1 MGIDRAR
8 DHVVGSCLCCHVDE
22 GAGQHEQAGCWGSL
36 GYRYGKRAVHPTRS
50 GDWSGVFAKRTLSS
64 KSHRK
69 RRTAYTASFQQRWDF
84 LSAVGIRNAERRHI
98 KNEHTIRRKNGVG
111 SIPTAYLLVG
121 LGMVTVRE
129 LEVDLGQC
137 GRRNRF
143 RQSPAQA
150 GTVGIGRLHCSR
162 GNVPKG
168 QRG

>member
-1 MGIDRAR
+1 MKERDSTNKQGVGAAWVTDTGRGQSTPQEAATGAEFLQSAHCPQRATGKGAQLTRPAFNEGGI
-8 DHVVGSCLCCHVDE
+8 SCLRWEFVMQR
-22 GAGQHEQAGCWGSL
+22 GGIS
-36 GYRYGKRAVHPTRS
+36 KTN
-50 GDWSGVFAKRTLSS
+50 TL
-64 KSHRK
+64 
-69 RRTAYTASFQQRWDF
+69 
-84 LSAVGIRNAERRHI
+84 LE
-98 KNEHTIRRKNGVG
+98 KNGVG
-111 SIPTAYLLVG
+111 SIPIAYLLVG

-150 GTVGIGRLHCSR
+150 GTVGIGQLNCSR